1 MVFPDKT
8 MFGINTDMGKFM
20 DNLTTYN
27 STGTNPNDDAADSCA
42 MFGSEII
49 EENSQPQI
57 AVPLDFVREFM

>member
-1 MVFPDKT
+1 MIFPKKG
-8 MFGINTDMGKFM
+8 MYGINTHMGKFM

-27 STGTNPNDDAADSCA
+27 STGANANDDAADSCA

-57 AVPLDFVREFM
+57 AIPIPNIRQFF